1 MTKGEKR
8 KLIEAT
14 RKYLEFSWQEQ
25 YKIYLASDRWRR
37 KRELVLSRDDHL
49 CQSCY
54 QARAEEVHHLTYKHV
69 GLEPLFDL
77 TSVCPS
83 CHYVITKMDRGSK
96 ETSGVIIGALVDFL
110 EEQSGIMVG
119 DGTPQF
125 LVDVSPDNQSKKEMQ
140 HRLIDSL
147 IGGI

>member
-1 MTKGEKR
+1 MTKRDKR
-8 KLIEAT
+8 KLTKAINE
-14 RKYLEFSWQEQ
+14 YLKLSWQER
-25 YKIYLASDRWRR
+25 YKIYLASNRWRR
-37 KRELVLSRDDHL
+37 KREMVLSRDDHL

-77 TSVCPS
+77 TSVCSS
-83 CHYVITKMDRGSK
+83 CHYVITKMDRAK
-96 ETSGVIIGALVDFL
+96 RETSGVIVGALVDFL
-110 EEQSGIMVG
+110 EEQSGIAIG
-119 DGTPQF
+119 DSTPQF
-125 LVDVSPDNQSKKEMQ
+125 LVDVCPDLQSRKEME